1 MKMLHIRTVEYKPIS
16 SQKDSYNLQICLLER
31 LKIKE
36 PSRQLKKLGKET
48 AGYVQRKQRKK

>member
-16 SQKDSYNLQICLLER
+16 SQDSYNLQICLLER

-48 AGYVQRKQRKK
+48 AGYMQRKQRKK